1 MMTDEQWKQVE
12 NALNSLGQAKLK
24 IDGYDITLAA
34 TILKNRITYAVFI
47 NGEIKTAHAFDDC
60 EERRRFYNKHIH
72 CFYSASKI
80 KNAPKD
86 VQAFLKDSGTFDWY
100 EPYWT
105 SFRRMKA
112 HFIRN
117 NESIEFVET
126 N

>member
-34 TILKNRITYAVFI
+34 AILKNRIAYAVYI
-47 NGEIKTAHAFDDC
+47 NGKMKMAHSLDDC
-60 EERRRFYNKHIH
+60 EERRKFHNKHTH
-72 CFYSASKI
+72 CLCSASEIRK
-80 KNAPKD
+80 APKE

-100 EPYWT
+100 EPYWF
-105 SFRRMKA
+105 SFSRMKS